1 MNMSFYF
8 IKDEF
13 FEDFPDKG
21 LMINRE
27 KIDNAVHNRPC
38 FYAYKDV
45 KNELYWMI
53 PVTSQ
58 VEKYKKIYIR
68 KVEKFKRCDN
78 LVFAK
83 FLDKE
88 AVFLIQNIFPV
99 TDKYILNQY
108 FDKNNKPIEISYKL
122 SFEIRKKAK
131 HVIRGVR
138 LGIKGL
144 VFPDILKIEETL
156 IKEKRKAAT

>member
-1 MNMSFYF
+1 MSFYF

-38 FYAYKDV
+38 FYAYKDI
-45 KNELYWMI
+45 KNGIYWMI

-58 VEKYKKIYIR
+58 VEKYRKIYTQKI
-68 KVEKFKRCDN
+68 KKFKRCDN

-83 FLDKE
+83 FLNKE
-88 AVFLIQNIFPV
+88 AVFLIQNIFPI

-108 FDKNNKPIEISYKL
+108 VDKNGNAVEISYKL

-131 HVIRGVR
+131 HIVRGVR

-144 VFPDILKIEETL
+144 VFSDILKIEEML
-156 IKEKRKAAT
+156 IKEKKKTTT

>member
-1 MNMSFYF
+1 MSFYF

-38 FYAYKDV
+38 FYAYKDI
-45 KNELYWMI
+45 KNGIYWMI

-58 VEKYKKIYIR
+58 VEKYRKIYTQKI
-68 KVEKFKRCDN
+68 KKFKLCDN

-83 FLDKE
+83 FLNKE
-88 AVFLIQNIFPV
+88 AVFLIQNIFPI

-108 FDKNNKPIEISYKL
+108 VDKNGNAVEISYKL

-131 HVIRGVR
+131 HIVRGVR

-144 VFPDILKIEETL
+144 VFPDILKIEEML
-156 IKEKRKAAT
+156 IKEKKKTTT

>member
-1 MNMSFYF
+1 MSFYF

-38 FYAYKDV
+38 FYAYKDI
-45 KNELYWMI
+45 KNGIYWRI

-58 VEKYKKIYIR
+58 VEKYRKIYTQKI
-68 KVEKFKRCDN
+68 KKFKRCDN

-83 FLDKE
+83 FLNKE
-88 AVFLIQNIFPV
+88 AVFLIQNIFPI

-108 FDKNNKPIEISYKL
+108 VDKNGNAVEISYKL

-131 HVIRGVR
+131 HIVRGVR

-144 VFPDILKIEETL
+144 VFPDILKIEEML
-156 IKEKRKAAT
+156 IKEKKKTTT

>member
-1 MNMSFYF
+1 MSFYF

-38 FYAYKDV
+38 FYAYKDI
-45 KNELYWMI
+45 KNGIYWMI

-58 VEKYKKIYIR
+58 VEKYRKIYTQKI
-68 KVEKFKRCDN
+68 KKFKRCDN

-83 FLDKE
+83 FLNKD
-88 AVFLIQNIFPV
+88 AVFLIQNIFPI

-108 FDKNNKPIEISYKL
+108 VDKNGNAVEISYKL

-131 HVIRGVR
+131 HIVRGVR

-144 VFPDILKIEETL
+144 VFPDILKIEEML
-156 IKEKRKAAT
+156 IKEKKKTTT